1 MPDLGEQFVQRN
13 DITDDLAKLAFD
25 FFYSFSRFEFA
36 LKECGY
42 LKSKKPGAKA
52 KPNWGE
58 FVEKWEDRYAISEAG
73 RALLEENPATQVIAA
88 CGDLDFVAVDFAE
101 GNSDLQQVVD
111 LVNIVRNNL
120 FHGGKHGGK
129 GWDDPKRMMTLLPI
143 VITLLGELA
152 EFSEIDGDYL
162 GIY

>member
-1 MPDLGEQFVQRN
+1 MHRS

-42 LKSKKPGAKA
+42 LISKNAGEKA
-52 KPNWGE
+52 KPNWGS
-58 FVEKWEDRYAISEAG
+58 FVEEWEDQYAISKAG
-73 RALLEENPATQVIAA
+73 RALLEANPATQVIAA
-88 CGDLDFVAVDFAE
+88 NGDLDFVEVDFAE
-101 GNSDLQQVVD
+101 GNSDLRKVVD
-111 LVNIVRNNL
+111 LANIVRNNL

-129 GWDDPKRMMTLLPI
+129 GWDDPKRMKILLPI

-152 EFSEIDGDYL
+152 TFSGIDGDYL
-162 GIY
+162 GVY